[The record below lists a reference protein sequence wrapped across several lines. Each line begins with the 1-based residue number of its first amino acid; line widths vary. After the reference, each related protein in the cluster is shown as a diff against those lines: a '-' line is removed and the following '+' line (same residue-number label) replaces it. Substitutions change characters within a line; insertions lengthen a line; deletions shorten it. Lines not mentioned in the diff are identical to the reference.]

1 MFSPTLRHL
10 LSTVLPSFPQHLI
23 YPPSPWLFHLLNI
36 IATGFTATDEVKVRD
51 MNEVAETAK
60 LLYIDIKEL
69 DCVDNHI
76 DSLKEEV
83 KSQANVFDTVDS
95 LLEIVDNN

>member
-1 MFSPTLRHL
+1 
-10 LSTVLPSFPQHLI
+10 
-23 YPPSPWLFHLLNI
+23 
-36 IATGFTATDEVKVRD
+36 